1 MVLSFQNV
9 FLWQDVKV
17 VNQTPENVILELRG
31 KEEEAGQTLLVLML
45 PYPPFFHL
53 PSVLLENMKNQQT
66 GTDKPPRI
74 RNPNFAH
81 IGIA

>member
-1 MVLSFQNV
+1 M

-17 VNQTPENVILELRG
+17 VNQTPEAQR
-31 KEEEAGQTLLVLML
+31 EEEAGQTLLVLML

-74 RNPNFAH
+74 RNAH